1 MNLLLLYCLCPAIY
15 RTDEFEKESDELL
28 SHGHS
33 LRSAIQLQRGR
44 EWDFK
49 NVWTL
54 ILSNLKD
61 RWNKLVTSSFFVQNK
76 FDKTEVVRRIKT
88 RHRLYK
94 EKKKEN

>member
-49 NVWTL
+49 NV
-54 ILSNLKD
+54 
-61 RWNKLVTSSFFVQNK
+61 
-76 FDKTEVVRRIKT
+76 
-88 RHRLYK
+88 
-94 EKKKEN
+94 